1 MTAIY
6 EPQGAARE
14 YSPLALNYVRGC
26 DHGCVYCYVPK
37 MMKRFDAGYVHS
49 DVYMKE
55 VGALKGNPRV
65 LPKVQELAQAG
76 IHVIHDRSVLALQQR
91 DEVHQVGTG
100 ATT

>member
-1 MTAIY
+1 MAAIY

-49 DVYMKE
+49 EVYMKE
-55 VGALKGNPRV
+55 EGVLK
-65 LPKVQELAQAG
+65 KEILASC
-76 IHVIHDRSVLALQQR
+76 RKFRNSER
-91 DEVHQVGTG
+91 QVFMSF
-100 ATT
+100 TTDP